1 MFFGQVDLFFFL
13 EIKPNLISWVGMPK
27 KEKEERGLGPETKDT
42 SQWALSGAERSSKI
56 DFTFNSFICQH
67 NLIINFGT
75 FSPDQRGVEF

>member
-1 MFFGQVDLFFFL
+1 
-13 EIKPNLISWVGMPK
+13 MPK